1 MSTSPSPY
9 ADATMVTTRFSK
21 PRDLTVL
28 CRGTHNALYMQRQP
42 NRWDRLLQR
51 EQQTW
56 NAIQA
61 NGGIRAVV
69 SPFRPKLLS
78 VGEWGEPWMRA
89 TGEAQPLYEN
99 AVIPLPALGGGDALV
114 LAFTVPP
121 GYDGVI
127 TGITHFYTGQNFD
140 EASGDLTWR
149 LQVNRHWV
157 KSMGAMITTMGS
169 VQQPSP
175 LLPGGIRVLSRDIVQ
190 YWVNV
195 SLGAKVVGG
204 NIFCAVA
211 GRIYPEQW

>member
-28 CRGTHNALYMQRQP
+28 CRGTHNAFYVQRQP
-42 NRWDRLLQR
+42 NHWDRLLER
-51 EQQTW
+51 EQQAWDT
-56 NAIQA
+56 IQA
-61 NGGIRAVV
+61 RGGIRAVI
-69 SPFRPKLLS
+69 SPFHTRLLS
-78 VGEWGEPWMRA
+78 VGDWGKPWMQA
-89 TGEAQPLYEN
+89 TKDATPLYEN
-99 AVIPLPALGGGDALV
+99 AAIPVPAPGSGDTLV
-114 LAFTVPP
+114 LSFVVPP
-121 GYDGVI
+121 GYDGII
-127 TGITHFYTGQNFD
+127 TRLVHFYTGANFD

-157 KSMGAMITTMGS
+157 KSMGAMITSQGKGDIPATAMD
-169 VQQPSP
+169 
-175 LLPGGIRVLSRDIVQ
+175 GGICILSRDIVQ

-195 SLGAKVVGG
+195 SATAKVVGG